1 MNYQNSLLVSYVILG
16 KSNYI
21 HLPVFIKQENIRRN
35 VNENAKEIL
44 NLLRNN
50 SCAESVLRPNPTQAT
65 EVSNSVNTPLMFVRY
80 STQW

>member
-44 NLLRNN
+44 NLLRN
-50 SCAESVLRPNPTQAT
+50 
-65 EVSNSVNTPLMFVRY
+65 Y
-80 STQW
+80 SKACGINYFEIP

>member
-1 MNYQNSLLVSYVILG
+1 MSYVILG

-50 SCAESVLRPNPTQAT
+50 SKACGINYFEIP
-65 EVSNSVNTPLMFVRY
+65 
-80 STQW
+80 